1 MAVKSKIVALQ
12 LKAEKSLASLLKD
25 VDTVAK
31 NENKKG
37 RKLVE
42 QATLTTIKNHEKFLK
57 TLEVPGSPKF
67 AKDFE
72 DHLNSITSVK
82 DKAGKPLVNTER
94 LREEYN
100 QWKFATNKVVGT
112 KAIPNRQQSHKDH
125 TVIGSRA
132 FIIYTHLVQVG
143 RTLTV
148 GKADAKR
155 VASNKYY
162 AESFRRLYMTAQA
175 ISRAPDNILGN
186 SSVIEDMTAAID
198 YFERTTNQAQWEVI
212 KQKEINILS
221 GKAEQELEIV
231 LNQPPAKT
239 AAEYRI
245 GETIRDLWSPNGK
258 SWNRVTEVL
267 RASKLT
273 SLQGSKALEDELVK
287 QTTHLVAGKKPK
299 PYRSKTKKVKK
310 SAASGAVKGSL
321 KLKALKKKKK
331 AIKIAALAPAKLS
344 EKGSEDS
351 VRDLLKIQRLINKR
365 LPAEVRRNMGRPAL
379 INQTGKFSN
388 SVKLERLTSSAK
400 GISGKY
406 TYMLTGGGTSQNRA
420 GVYETFENTGKKRW
434 SSGYNP
440 KSLIT
445 KSIRNLAIQYTDK
458 KFTYLRRV

>member
-1 MAVKSKIVALQ
+1 M
-12 LKAEKSLASLLKD
+12 
-25 VDTVAK
+25 
-31 NENKKG
+31 
-37 RKLVE
+37 
-42 QATLTTIKNHEKFLK
+42 
-57 TLEVPGSPKF
+57 
-67 AKDFE
+67 
-72 DHLNSITSVK
+72 
-82 DKAGKPLVNTER
+82 
-94 LREEYN
+94 
-100 QWKFATNKVVGT
+100 
-112 KAIPNRQQSHKDH
+112 
-125 TVIGSRA
+125 
-132 FIIYTHLVQVG
+132 
-143 RTLTV
+143 
-148 GKADAKR
+148 
-155 VASNKYY
+155 
-162 AESFRRLYMTAQA
+162 
-175 ISRAPDNILGN
+175 
-186 SSVIEDMTAAID
+186 
-198 YFERTTNQAQWEVI
+198 
-212 KQKEINILS
+212 
-221 GKAEQELEIV
+221 
-231 LNQPPAKT
+231 
-239 AAEYRI
+239 
-245 GETIRDLWSPNGK
+245 
-258 SWNRVTEVL
+258 
-267 RASKLT
+267 
-273 SLQGSKALEDELVK
+273 
-287 QTTHLVAGKKPK
+287 
-299 PYRSKTKKVKK
+299 KK

>member
-1 MAVKSKIVALQ
+1 MTVKSKIVSLQ
-12 LKAEKSLASLLKD
+12 LQAETDLATLLSKVD
-25 VDTVAK
+25 VVAT

-42 QATLTTIKNHEKFLK
+42 QATLSTIKNHESFLK
-57 TLEVPGSPKF
+57 SLEVPGSPNF
-67 AKDFE
+67 SKDFE
-72 DHLNSITSVK
+72 KHLNTITSIK
-82 DKAGKPLVNTER
+82 DKRGKPLVNTEK
-94 LREEYN
+94 LRNEYN
-100 QWKFATNKVVGT
+100 QWKTATNKVVGT

-132 FIIYTHLVQVG
+132 FIIYTSLVQAG
-143 RTLTV
+143 RLLTT
-148 GKADAKR
+148 GKVDQKEVAK
-155 VASNKYY
+155 NQYY
-162 AESFRRLYMTAQA
+162 AEAFRRLYMTAQA

-198 YFERTTNQAQWEVI
+198 YFESVTNQAQWEAI
-212 KQKEINILS
+212 KEKEINILS
-221 GKAEQELEIV
+221 GKAEQEIEIV
-231 LNQPPAKT
+231 LKQPPAKT
-239 AAEYRI
+239 RAEYRI
-245 GETIRDLWSPNGK
+245 GETVRDLWSVTGP
-258 SWNRVTEVL
+258 SWNRVKEVL
-267 RASKLT
+267 SASKLT

-287 QTTHLVAGKKPK
+287 QTTDLVAGKKPK
-299 PYRSKTKKVKK
+299 PYRSKTKKNKK
-310 SAASGAVKGSL
+310 SSSSGAVKGSL

-351 VRDLLKIQRLINKR
+351 VRELLKIKNLINKR

-388 SVKLERLTSSAK
+388 SVKIESLTSSAK
-400 GISGKY
+400 GLGGKY

-420 GVYETFENTGKKRW
+420 GVYETFENTGSKRW

-445 KSIRNLAIQYTDK
+445 KSIRNLALQYTDK